1 MFGFG
6 KKASEELGDVFRF
19 GGGSMSER
27 EFLEKEIERWKLS
40 SERQMM
46 ITGQLYYEGKQDILL
61 RKRTAIGQGGQQEE
75 IENLPNNRVVDNQY
89 AKLVNQKADYLLG
102 QPFVVRG
109 DNAEHI
115 RMLKKVFN
123 RSFMKIL
130 KNVGKGVL
138 NWGIAWI
145 YPYLD
150 FDEGICFKVI
160 PGYEVLP
167 FWKDSGHTR
176 LDKAV
181 RVYRVCGYEGKRPVV
196 IEKAEVYTADGVER
210 FILENGKLIP
220 DTVGGQRFSFFGGEN
235 GGENKEDRR
244 KRYGEEY
251 KADILNGNREGSKE
265 NRWEGDMGRIS
276 KAGVERN
283 FDGYGLGYERI
294 PLIPVKY
301 NESEIPLIKRVKS
314 LQDGINALMS
324 DFQNNMQEDPRNT
337 ILILKNYDGTNL
349 GEFRKNL
356 ALYGAVKVRCDS
368 EAQGGVESLEVKVN
382 AENYST
388 ILNLYKQALIEN
400 GMGYNSMAFRDS
412 GNAFSNPN
420 QLNIKSMYTDIDLD
434 ANEME
439 MELQWAFEELM
450 YFVNGYF
457 SFLGLGDF
465 SGEEV
470 EFIFNR
476 DMLINESEAI
486 DNCIKSLDLLSEETV
501 VAQHPWVNEPV
512 KEMERRGK
520 KKADGYDK
528 KSEEL

>member
-6 KKASEELGDVFRF
+6 KKSGVEFDGVF
-19 GGGSMSER
+19 GGEGSMTER
-27 EFLEKEIERWKLS
+27 EFLEKEIERWKVS
-40 SERQMM
+40 PGRKMM
-46 ITGQLYYEGKQDILL
+46 ITGQLYYEGEQDILF
-61 RKRTAIGQGGQQEE
+61 RKRTAIGQGGQLEE

-109 DNAEHI
+109 DNV
-115 RMLKKVFN
+115 RYVKMLKKVFN
-123 RSFMKIL
+123 KGFMKAL

-145 YPYLD
+145 YPYID
-150 FDEGICFKVI
+150 VEEGICIKVI

-167 FWKDSGHTR
+167 FWKDSEHTQ

-181 RVYRVCGYEGKRPVV
+181 RVYKVCGYEGKKPVV
-196 IEKAEVYTADGVER
+196 IEKAEVYSGNGVER
-210 FILENGKLIP
+210 FILDKGKLIP
-220 DTVGGQRFSFFGGEN
+220 DSAQGERFSFLGG
-235 GGENKEDRR
+235 GDADGFA
-244 KRYGEEY
+244 YG
-251 KADILNGNREGSKE
+251 
-265 NRWEGDMGRIS
+265 
-276 KAGVERN
+276 
-283 FDGYGLGYERI
+283 RI

-314 LQDGINALMS
+314 LQDGINELLS

-368 EAQGGVESLEVKVN
+368 EAQGGVEALEVKVD
-382 AENYST
+382 AGNYRAV
-388 ILNLYKQALIEN
+388 LELFKQALIEN
-400 GMGYNSMAFRDS
+400 GMGYSSMGFRNSGSAF
-412 GNAFSNPN
+412 ANPN

-439 MELQWAFEELM
+439 MELQWAFEKLM
-450 YFVNGYF
+450 YFINGYF

-465 SGEEV
+465 GDEDIEV
-470 EFIFNR
+470 IFNR

-486 DNCIKSLDLLSEETV
+486 DNCIKSLGLLSEETV

-512 KEMERRGK
+512 REMERIGK
-520 KKADGYDK
+520 KGEKL
-528 KSEEL
+528 SPVS

>member
-6 KKASEELGDVFRF
+6 KRA
-19 GGGSMSER
+19 GGGAESIIPSGNYGCMTEI

-40 SERQMM
+40 PERQMM
-46 ITGQLYYEGKQDILL
+46 IRGQLYYEGEQDILL
-61 RKRTAIGQGGQQEE
+61 RKRTAIGQGGQLEE

-115 RMLKKVFN
+115 RLLKKVFN
-123 RSFMKIL
+123 KGFMKAL
-130 KNVGKGVL
+130 KNVGKGAL

-145 YPYLD
+145 YPYID
-150 FDEGICFKVI
+150 TDRNISFRVI
-160 PGYEVLP
+160 PGYELLP
-167 FWKDSGHTR
+167 FWKDGEHTR

-181 RVYRVCGYEGKRPVV
+181 RVYKVCGYEGKRPVV
-196 IEKAEVYTADGVER
+196 IEKAEVYTDDGVER
-210 FILENGKLIP
+210 FILEKGRLIP
-220 DTVGGQRFSFFGGEN
+220 DTVGEQRFSYLGEEN
-235 GGENKEDRR
+235 GERDS
-244 KRYGEEY
+244 
-251 KADILNGNREGSKE
+251 GN
-265 NRWEGDMGRIS
+265 D
-276 KAGVERN
+276 
-283 FDGYGLGYERI
+283 FDNLRLSYRRI

-314 LQDGINALMS
+314 LQDGINALLS

-368 EAQGGVESLEVKVN
+368 DAQGGVDSLEVNVN
-382 AENYST
+382 ADNYRA
-388 ILNLYKQALIEN
+388 ILELFKQALIEN
-400 GMGYNSMAFRDS
+400 GMGYNSLAFKNS
-412 GNAFSNPN
+412 GNALSNPN

-439 MELQWAFEELM
+439 MELQWALEELM
-450 YFVNGYF
+450 YFINGYF
-457 SFLGLGDF
+457 SFMGLGDF
-465 SGEEV
+465 DGEEV
-470 EFIFNR
+470 DFIFNR

-512 KEMERRGK
+512 KEIKRR
-520 KKADGYDK
+520 KKAAGTQDNAATATVK
-528 KSEEL
+528 

>member
-6 KKASEELGDVFRF
+6 KKISEGLGGVFQPDS
-19 GGGSMSER
+19 GSMTER
-27 EFLEKEIERWKLS
+27 EFLEKEIERWKVS
-40 SERQMM
+40 PGRRMM
-46 ITGQLYYEGKQDILL
+46 ITGQLYYEGEQDILL
-61 RKRTAIGQGGQQEE
+61 RKRTAIGQGGQPEE
-75 IENLPNNRVVDNQY
+75 IKNLPNNRVVDNQY

-109 DNAEHI
+109 DSAEYTG
-115 RMLKKVFN
+115 MLKKVFN
-123 RSFMKIL
+123 KSFMKTL
-130 KNVGKGVL
+130 KNVGKGAL
-138 NWGIAWI
+138 NWGISWI

-150 FDEGICFKVI
+150 PDDGICIKVI

-181 RVYRVCGYEGKRPVV
+181 RVYKICGYEGKKPVV
-196 IEKAEVYTADGVER
+196 IEKAEVYSAEGVER
-210 FILENGKLIP
+210 FTLENGRLVP
-220 DTVGGQRFSFFGGEN
+220 DTDDGSFFSYLGE
-235 GGENKEDRR
+235 GKGIGK
-244 KRYGEEY
+244 
-251 KADILNGNREGSKE
+251 
-265 NRWEGDMGRIS
+265 
-276 KAGVERN
+276 
-283 FDGYGLGYERI
+283 I

-314 LQDGINALMS
+314 LQDGINALLS

-368 EAQGGVESLEVKVN
+368 EAQGGVEALEVKVN
-382 AENYST
+382 ADNYRAV
-388 ILNLYKQALIEN
+388 LELFKQALIEN

-501 VAQHPWVNEPV
+501 VAQHPWVNEPS
-512 KEMERRGK
+512 KEMERIGK
-520 KKADGYDK
+520 RKA
-528 KSEEL
+528 EEDYAGEEA